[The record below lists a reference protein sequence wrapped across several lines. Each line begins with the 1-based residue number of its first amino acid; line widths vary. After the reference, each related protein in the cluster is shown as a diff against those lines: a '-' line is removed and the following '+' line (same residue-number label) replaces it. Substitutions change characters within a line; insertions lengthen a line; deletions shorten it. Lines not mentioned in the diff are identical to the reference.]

1 MHDNI
6 ANKTFRQLALYGLYI
21 TSTAFFI
28 LGTYVLV
35 AFVREV

>member
-6 ANKTFRQLALYGLYI
+6 ANKTFRQLALYGLYF
-21 TSTAFFI
+21 TSTGFFI

-35 AFVREV
+35 AFVREA